1 MIKAIIFDC
10 FGVLTTDGWEPF
22 CRKYFAEDP
31 KKLRQAKILVGS
43 LNLGNIKYEEFI
55 SQVAKLAKI
64 SERKALSYID
74 DNKRNEELFK
84 YIRNNLKPK
93 YKIGMLSNAG
103 QNWLNEL
110 FTRDDLALFDDI
122 VLSSD
127 VGYIKPDHAIY
138 KISLDRLS
146 VSPSE
151 SVFVDDIRRYVTAGN
166 EVGMS
171 SILYRNFNDMK
182 KQLESLLKA

>member
-22 CRKYFAEDP
+22 CVKYFSEDSI
-31 KKLRQAKILVGS
+31 KLQQAKILVGS
-43 LNLGNIKYEEFI
+43 LNLGSIKYEEFI
-55 SQVAKLAKI
+55 SEVAKLAKI

-74 DNKRNEELFK
+74 DNKRNAELFK
-84 YIRNNLKPK
+84 YIKKNLKPK

-110 FTRDDLALFDDI
+110 FTGDDLTLFDDI

-127 VGYIKPDHAIY
+127 VGYIKPDPVIY
-138 KISLDRLS
+138 KISIDRLS
-146 VSPSE
+146 VSPNE
-151 SVFVDDIRRYVTAGN
+151 AVFIDDIKRYVKAGN
-166 EVGMS
+166 DIGIT
-171 SILYRNFNDMK
+171 SILYSNFREMK
-182 KQLESLLKA
+182 IQLEQILKT